1 MKYFHTAIAVN
12 NLEVSINFYKAVFDL
27 KFRSEG
33 ERKELK
39 SKIVNLEDENHNVI
53 ELFKHENPIP
63 LDENL
68 MDFQKV
74 GIKHIAFIV
83 DDLEKAVDKAVS
95 YGAKII
101 WPIQDGITIK
111 RLAFISDP
119 NGIPIELIELKNDS
133 VNG

>member
-1 MKYFHTAIAVN
+1 MRYFHTSISVN
-12 NLEVSINFYKAVFDL
+12 NMEESRAFYESVFNL
-27 KFRSEG
+27 KFRSQG

-39 SKIVNLEDENHNVI
+39 SIFVNLEDENHNVV
-53 ELFKHENPIP
+53 ELFKHENPVP
-63 LDENL
+63 LDEDL

-83 DDLEKAVDKAVS
+83 DNLEKIVEKAVANGS
-95 YGAKII
+95 KII

-119 NGIPIELIELKNDS
+119 NGIPIELIELRD
-133 VNG
+133 